1 MAISLT
7 SSGIVYTGTQSP
19 AQASG
24 SGAAYTLDDYEEGTW
39 TATVAA
45 GSISSQTSLYTKIAR
60 SVYINSKII
69 YGGDA
74 TDAAHLSGLPFTV
87 VEECAAAWWC
97 NGTEASA
104 NAGPPNCRF
113 AYNSANVSVYSF
125 THNGLNTTHQSAGQL
140 NLGGNYS
147 T

>member
-1 MAISLT
+1 MSVNLT
-7 SSGIVYTGTQSP
+7 SAGVVYDATSSP
-19 AQASG
+19 AQLSG
-24 SGAAYTLDDYEEGTW
+24 TGSANILDDYEEGTW

-60 SVYINSKII
+60 SVFINSKII

-87 VEECAAAWWC
+87 VAECAAAWWC

-113 AYNSANVSVYSF
+113 ANNSANVSVYAF
-125 THNGLNTTHQSAGQL
+125 THNDLHTTMQSAGQL